1 MNLSR
6 DLGTIFAL
14 WKREMIRFTRQP
26 GRMAGAIGQPL
37 LLWIFL
43 GAGIGQTFQMKGSLP
58 ADMTYTE
65 FFFPGM
71 IVMVLLFTA
80 IFSTISVI
88 EDRQEGL
95 LRTVLIA
102 PVSRYAIV
110 VGKGLGGVTVA
121 MLQGGVLLLFLLT
134 PYLSFA
140 LTLPRLLFVLLVMAL
155 ISIGF
160 TAMGFCM
167 AWFFESSQSYHGMMS
182 FFLIPL
188 WMLSG
193 ALFPVNNL
201 PAWLDVVMKLNP
213 LTYGLEAL
221 RCGFY
226 TSFAPP
232 ASLVL
237 QTLNTD
243 LVITVAFTGLMV
255 VAAVGVTL
263 FKKEPHR

>member
-1 MNLSR
+1 MNLWR
-6 DLGTIFAL
+6 DLQTITAL
-14 WKREMIRFTRQP
+14 WKRELIRFTRQL

-37 LLWIFL
+37 ILWIFL
-43 GAGIGQTFQMKGSLP
+43 GAGIGQTFQMKGNLP
-58 ADMTYTE
+58 ADMSYTE

-110 VGKGLGGVTVA
+110 IGKGLGGVTVA
-121 MLQGGVLLLFLLT
+121 MIQGGVLLLFLLT
-134 PYLSFA
+134 PYLSLS
-140 LTLPRLLFVLLVMAL
+140 LTVPRLLFVLLLMAL
-155 ISIGF
+155 ISVGF

-167 AWFFESSQSYHGMMS
+167 AWFFQSSQSYHGMMS

-193 ALFPVNNL
+193 ALFPVKQL
-201 PAWLDVVMKLNP
+201 PQWLDVIMKLNP

-221 RCGFY
+221 RSGFY
-226 TSFAPP
+226 PSFSPP
-232 ASLVL
+232 ESLLL
-237 QTLNTD
+237 QSLTTD
-243 LVITVAFTGLMV
+243 LVITIGFALVMFIVAV
-255 VAAVGVTL
+255 CVTL
-263 FKKEPHR
+263 FTSQPHR